1 MKLHCPTVSL
11 LHVLEIHVVG
21 SSQVL
26 QHQNTQVFKDSTYQ
40 LTCLVFFQCA
50 VQLRETR
57 QTCLV
62 WYLLSPCFV
71 SFFCF
76 LNTHHVSAFVG
87 GAGESA
93 VVFCGVSA
101 AVSQT
106 GHTDHGGAF

>member
-1 MKLHCPTVSL
+1 MTRIQVTLKKTH
-11 LHVLEIHVVG
+11 HV
-21 SSQVL
+21 
-26 QHQNTQVFKDSTYQ
+26 
-40 LTCLVFFQCA
+40 
-50 VQLRETR
+50 
-57 QTCLV
+57 
-62 WYLLSPCFV
+62 FV

-76 LNTHHVSAFVG
+76 LNTHVSAFVG

>member
-11 LHVLEIHVVG
+11 LHVLEMHVVG

-26 QHQNTQVFKDSTYQ
+26 QHQNTQVFKGSTYH
-40 LTCLVFFQCA
+40 LTCLVFFPMCCA
-50 VQLRETR
+50 VTR
-57 QTCLV
+57 NPSNLFGVVFAVTMFRFF
-62 WYLLSPCFV
+62 FV
-71 SFFCF
+71 F